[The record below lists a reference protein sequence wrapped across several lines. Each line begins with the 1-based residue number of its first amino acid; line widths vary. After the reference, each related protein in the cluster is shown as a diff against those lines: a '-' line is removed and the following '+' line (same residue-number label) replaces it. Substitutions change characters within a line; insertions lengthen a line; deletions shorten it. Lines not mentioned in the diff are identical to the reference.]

1 MNNMKVNDLPI
12 QYFNQVVI
20 HSQDPWTVKKIKWSS
35 NFREEKDTSLI
46 GTWINT
52 SMNPI
57 CENEQKKARH
67 VGKEFATTTTKTRN
81 F

>member
-1 MNNMKVNDLPI
+1 
-12 QYFNQVVI
+12 
-20 HSQDPWTVKKIKWSS
+20 
-35 NFREEKDTSLI
+35 
-46 GTWINT
+46 
-52 SMNPI
+52 MNPI